1 MSLTLKA
8 SVNKVNLCWELGSV
22 IRKRQENNEGVHW
35 ESRHIVLTV
44 DDHGV
49 ALCWVTWL
57 NCPPSLSLSP
67 VDLTRNLWVIISFST
82 YSPFHDRVSDHISA
96 K

>member
-22 IRKRQENNEGVHW
+22 IRKRQENNEGFHW

-44 DDHGV
+44 DDHG
-49 ALCWVTWL
+49 AWL
-57 NCPPSLSLSP
+57 FVGSHGKIVLLLSLFP
-67 VDLTRNLWVIISFST
+67 L
-82 YSPFHDRVSDHISA
+82 
-96 K
+96 